1 MGFIVAIDGPAGA
14 GKSTV
19 SRRVA
24 DRLGL
29 VLIDTGAIYR
39 TAALLAHR
47 KSLTEER
54 AIAAELAALDL
65 EFAGGRVLLAGEDV
79 SQAIRTPEISLLA
92 SHVSA
97 MPAVRQAL
105 LELQRRSALRNARGA
120 VVEGRDIGTVVFP
133 DAPLKIFLTASIEER
148 ARRRHEELQRGG
160 GAQSFEEVRDEI
172 RRRDE
177 KDSQRAVAP
186 LKAASDACR
195 VDTTGRSIEEIVE
208 EIARLAEKA
217 EAPS

>member
-39 TAALLAHR
+39 TAALIAHR

-54 AIAAELAALDL
+54 AIAAELATLDL

-105 LELQRRSALRNARGA
+105 LELQRRSALRHLRGA
-120 VVEGRDIGTVVFP
+120 VVEGRDIGTIVFP

-148 ARRRHEELQRGG
+148 ARRRFEELQRGG
-160 GAQSFEEVRDEI
+160 GAQSLEEVRDEI

-186 LKAASDACR
+186 LKAASDACL

-208 EIARLAEKA
+208 EIAGLAEKA
-217 EAPS
+217 EEPS